1 MTAFRIRSVRFD
13 LDELNTLAENDIRL
27 KNWPVVYTLN
37 NDRDIYIGETSNV
50 LFRMANHKE
59 SSEKARL
66 REVRLI
72 LHKEFNK
79 SACHHLESY
88 LIKYFH
94 ADEKFNVL
102 NRNAGIS
109 DSDYFDREK
118 YRNYFESIF
127 EAFRAEN
134 LIKGTRPELENK
146 NIFKYSPFK
155 ALSLDQ
161 AEAIKGIIGI
171 ILPNHGADTSKKRIS
186 KKIVVQGGP
195 GTGKTIVAVFLMKLI
210 RDIALSSDSEPLET
224 DSIFSDFFQSS
235 YKKVLKEWKIGLVI
249 PQQSLRQTIQKVFKS
264 IPGLSKE
271 MILSP
276 FDVGKS
282 AARYNLLIVD
292 EAHRLKIRSNMSSAA
307 QNRAFKEINQ
317 RLLKSDADDITQL
330 DWIIK
335 QSDNQILLLD
345 SAQSVMPADLTLQA
359 IQILEKQS
367 RDDETYFSLK
377 SQLRVK
383 GGEEYITYISQVLEG
398 NAEAKVKKFK
408 DYDCRLF
415 DSIHEMRKAIKKRN
429 QEKGLA
435 RVVAGYA
442 WPWATRGKSD
452 PALYDI
458 EIEGLRLCWNRT
470 DKDWINSLTSIDEVG
485 SIHTVQGY
493 DLNYCGVIIGA
504 DLKFD
509 IAKQSIVF
517 NRHNYYDKKG
527 RENNKRL
534 GIRYTDEQLFVY
546 VKQIYR
552 VLLTRAIYGTYIYVC
567 DPALK
572 KYLSQYFPSG
582 E

>member
-1 MTAFRIRSVRFD
+1 MTAFRIKFVRF
-13 LDELNTLAENDIRL
+13 ELGKLNNLAQRDIRL

-37 NDRDIYIGETSNV
+37 NDRDIYIGETTNV
-50 LFRMANHKE
+50 IFRMKAHKD
-59 SSEKARL
+59 SPEKSRL
-66 REVRLI
+66 KRVGLI

-94 ADEKFNVL
+94 ADERYNVL
-102 NRNAGIS
+102 NGNAGIS
-109 DSDYFDREK
+109 DSDYFEREK

-127 EAFRAEN
+127 DSFRAVK
-134 LIKGTRPELENK
+134 LITGKRAELENK

-171 ILPNHGADTSKKRIS
+171 LLPNRGTGTSQ
-186 KKIVVQGGP
+186 KIVVQGGP

-210 RDIALSSDSEPLET
+210 RDIALSSESEPLET

-235 YKKVLKEWKIGLVI
+235 YKEVLKKWKIGLVI

-307 QNRAFKEINQ
+307 QNRSFKEINQ

-335 QSDNQILLLD
+335 QSDSQILLLD
-345 SAQSVMPADLTLQA
+345 SAQSVMPSDLTLQA
-359 IQILEKQS
+359 IKILEKQS
-367 RDDETYFSLK
+367 RDDKCYFSLK

-398 NAEAKVKKFK
+398 NAEAKIKKFK

-493 DLNYCGVIIGA
+493 DLNYCGVIVGP

-509 IAKQSIVF
+509 IATQSIVF
-517 NRHNYYDKKG
+517 NRDNYYDKKG
-527 RENNKRL
+527 RENNRRL
-534 GIRYTDEQLFVY
+534 GIIYTDDQLFVY

-552 VLLTRAIYGTYIYVC
+552 VLLTRAIFGTYIYVC

-572 KYLSQYFPSG
+572 NYLSKFFPSSK
-582 E
+582 

>member
-1 MTAFRIRSVRFD
+1 MTISRIKFFKCD
-13 LDELNTLAENDIRL
+13 LEVLDVASDKEIRL
-27 KNWPVVYTLN
+27 KNWPIVYILN
-37 NDRDIYIGETSNV
+37 DKRDIYIGETCSAIS
-50 LFRMANHKE
+50 RMTSHK
-59 SSEKARL
+59 SSMQKTHF
-66 REVRLI
+66 REVRII
-72 LHKEFNK
+72 LDDKFNK
-79 SACHHLESY
+79 SACHDLESH

-94 ADEKFNVL
+94 ADGKFRVL
-102 NRNAGIS
+102 NGNAGIS
-109 DSDYFDREK
+109 DSDYFDRPT
-118 YRNYFESIF
+118 YRKSFEYIF
-127 EAFRAEN
+127 ERLKVER
-134 LIKGTRPELENK
+134 LITRSIPELENT

-161 AEAIKGIIGI
+161 ADAIKGIVR
-171 ILPNHGADTSKKRIS
+171 ILLPPSNRVSNKLASQ
-186 KKIVVQGGP
+186 KIVVQGGP

-210 RDIALSSDSEPLET
+210 RDIALNSESEALEIDSV
-224 DSIFSDFFQSS
+224 FSDFFQSG
-235 YKKVLKEWKIGLVI
+235 YKNLFMKWKIGLVI

-292 EAHRLKIRSNMSSAA
+292 EAHRLKIRSNMSSAG
-307 QNRAFKEINQ
+307 QNRSFREINQ
-317 RLLKSDADDITQL
+317 RLFKSDADHITQL
-330 DWIIK
+330 DWIIA
-335 QSDNQILLLD
+335 QSDSQILLID
-345 SAQSVMPADLTLQA
+345 SAQSVMPADLTLKA
-359 IQILEKQS
+359 IQDLEKQA
-367 RDDETYFSLK
+367 RNDKTYFSLK
-377 SQLRVK
+377 SQLRVR

-398 NAEAKVKKFK
+398 NAETKIKHFK
-408 DYDCRLF
+408 DYDCCIF

-452 PALYDI
+452 PTLYDI
-458 EIEGLRLCWNRT
+458 EIDGLKLSWNRT

-493 DLNYCGVIIGA
+493 DLNYCGVIVGP

-509 IAKQSIVF
+509 IATQSIVF
-517 NRHNYYDKKG
+517 NRDNYYDKKG
-527 RENNKRL
+527 RENNRRL
-534 GIRYTDEQLFVY
+534 GIIYTDDQLFVY

-552 VLLTRAIYGTYIYVC
+552 VLLTRAIFGTYIYVC

-572 KYLSQYFPSG
+572 NYLSKFFPSSK
-582 E
+582 